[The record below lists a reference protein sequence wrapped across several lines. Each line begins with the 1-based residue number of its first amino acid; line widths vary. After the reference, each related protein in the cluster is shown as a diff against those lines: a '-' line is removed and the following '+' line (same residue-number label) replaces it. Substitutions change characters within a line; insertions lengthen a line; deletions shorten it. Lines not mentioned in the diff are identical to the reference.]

1 MAIALGTYVAGTVF
15 ALEAGTAL
23 FLLTAGATVVAT
35 AWGLS
40 RVINGN
46 QNKGPN
52 AAAGSQ
58 GGRIQVPPA
67 TNNKIPVVYG
77 NAFVNGIITDAR
89 LKSLGG
95 ENNDTMYYCIVL
107 SEVCNDASAVYD
119 IDDIYWNDLRLV
131 PVDSGAR
138 SHEIKQGRKN
148 VDNPDGVTEDFE
160 DNMFLLD
167 DKSFVEV
174 RVYAGGSTALDQIW
188 PAQSTGN
195 TENAYTFWANNDG
208 SWTSAYEMKGLVFAI
223 VKLTYGGEKGF
234 TGLANMTFRVDNTIN
249 NPADVWYDYMTSQRY
264 GAGVE
269 TSAIDTTPSTS
280 AWAQWKAYCN
290 DSITYTPVGG
300 GSTTQPRYRI
310 NGIIDTAQQVKS
322 NIDSILQ
329 NGGAWMSYNV
339 ATGLWLPIPKR
350 AATSGELAAALQFSD
365 DNIISGITMGSTRL
379 EDLYNKFEVEFYNKY
394 NKDQRAYA
402 RLDLPAALRN
412 ANEPDNQLRMS
423 LDFVNNSVQAE
434 LIGQLELRQSRD
446 DIVVEFDTNH
456 YGIQA
461 QAGDVIA
468 VTNSLYGWAPKYF
481 RVMRVKEIEGED
493 GSLTAHIQAVEYN
506 PDAYTV
512 EPITEFTTIA
522 NIGIGNLVSSVGL
535 PSPNNPTIT
544 DVRADASIP
553 NFTFN
558 VVIPTTGGPFDEI
571 EVYFTEG
578 WDTNSVTG
586 SIVPGT
592 GSNGVPVGKG
602 LMTVTAVTYN
612 SINPGDYFDLGG
624 VTVES
629 QLTQTAITAKTYSSG
644 GAVGTKTFTLNNVTG
659 VVIGQKPTGTGIP
672 TGAMVVGVSG
682 TTVTLDKAFTVQAT
696 GTYNFTT
703 AGGTGTYQV
712 SISTTTSGTDDLFD
726 QPLETDFVYLKKI
739 TPPGNASNFETGA
752 TISTVITELAAN
764 SFTFRRYFLKARLG
778 VKNNFGA
785 FTNNAPV
792 ALDGTV
798 RWTPNPVAAGKL
810 TDLSDVLITS
820 PTEGETLY
828 YDTASNQW
836 KNNSI
841 LKINDSATGVEIYN
855 TAGTRVRR
863 TETTTNTT
871 ITALTVSGATT
882 GTTAAGFGTAI
893 ALENEIS
900 PDTYTVG
907 AYITSKLTDVTP
919 GSEDADLTFILQTG
933 GGNTTPLRLTG
944 SNAVIEGDLTVSGTN
959 INTGATNTIIE
970 IDRTTTGTTGS
981 ARALILQSTSTG
993 TPTVGFGTALEFSAQ
1008 TGASNFE
1015 RAAYIDVRST
1025 DITLGSE
1032 DFSMNFA
1039 LMSGGTTY
1047 TDKLSLLSD
1056 GNLVVVP
1063 GYNNT
1068 TTPIGIQGPIA
1079 ASDFWFVGGN
1089 DPSGTGSNNGAMI
1102 IASGNNGNEPIYV
1115 RQYTGGSI
1123 TLPFPGT
1130 NTVQRE
1136 LTLLDANG
1144 NTKLPGT
1151 LTLEGSISG
1160 SITLSAGASPTT
1172 TTYILPNA
1180 DGSNG
1185 QVLRTNGSGTL
1196 SWYFAAGDVT
1206 GPASATDNAVVRF
1219 DSTTG
1224 KLIKNSGVIINNAN
1238 DITGVAALT
1247 MSGDLAVNGG
1257 DITTTSTTANIV
1269 TQTATTI
1276 NMGTIGA
1283 TTINI
1288 GNSSSDINLK
1298 GNAIVEDSLIVTG
1311 NSIKSGGTGNPTAIQ
1326 LADTD
1331 VNVRGQLTLN
1341 GNRLNNNVGYEC
1353 ITTGGGGFP
1362 TITFPTVMTTTPNL
1376 TLGNALKINGT
1387 TSGYSQFQAATTGAN
1402 LAYVLPSAYP
1412 TTNGQ
1417 VLASTTTGTMSWT
1430 TASGGS
1436 AIPITNSGTLSGTQ
1450 AYSLGPGVMATGATF
1465 ATQST
1470 ILAQTIRYQPIYVS
1484 QACTLSEIAVW
1495 QQTGTSLAN
1504 CTAMVYIENCSP
1516 NSSTGWQPTSHLSGG
1531 YCGEITFSTIA
1542 SPTLK
1547 SITGLSITLQP
1558 GAYLIA
1564 IQISNYT
1571 GTLGLRYLAGQV
1583 AIGGGYVFDLASGT
1597 TTAQTSFGRESV
1609 AYVSGTPAT
1618 VANFTNIVPNNLIG
1632 QSYIVMSKFA
1642 KI

>member
-1 MAIALGTYVAGTVF
+1 MAVSLGTYVAGTVF
-15 ALEAGTAL
+15 GLEVGSAL

-35 AWGLS
+35 AYGLS

-131 PVDSGAR
+131 PVDSTIN
-138 SHEIKQGRKN
+138 SHKIKEGRKN
-148 VDNPDGVTEDFE
+148 VDNPDGVTEDFV
-160 DNMFLLD
+160 DTNFVVD

-174 RVYAGGSTALDQIW
+174 RVYAGGSTAADQIW

-195 TENAYTFWANNDG
+195 TANAYTFWADNDG

-234 TGLANMTFRVDNTIN
+234 TGLANMTFRVDNTVN

-290 DSITYTPVGG
+290 DLITYTPVGG
-300 GSTTQPRYRI
+300 GSTTQKRYTI
-310 NGIIDTAQQVKS
+310 NGVVDTAQQVKP

-493 GSLTAHIQAVEYN
+493 GSLTASIQAVEYN
-506 PDAYTV
+506 ADAYSV

-544 DVRADASIP
+544 DVNANASVP

-558 VVIPTTGGPFDEI
+558 VVIPSTGGPFDEI

-578 WDTNSVTG
+578 WDSQSVTM
-586 SIVPGT
+586 SVAAGT
-592 GSNGVPVGKG
+592 GVGGGGNGVPVGKG

-612 SINPGDYFDLGG
+612 SLNVGDYFLAPD
-624 VTVES
+624 VVIES
-629 QLTQTAITAKTYSSG
+629 QLTQTTISTKTYSSG
-644 GAVGTKTFTLNNVTG
+644 GAVGTYSFTLNNVTD

-672 TGAMVVGVSG
+672 TGAMVVGISG
-682 TTVTLDKAFTVQAT
+682 SQVILDKAFTVQAT
-696 GTYNFTT
+696 GSYLFTT
-703 AGGTGTYQV
+703 VGGTGTYQV
-712 SISTTTSGTDDLFD
+712 DNPAVLASAARTLYD
-726 QPLETDFVYLKKI
+726 QPIDADFRYLKKI

-752 TISTVITELAAN
+752 TISTVITELPAN
-764 SFTFRRYFLKARLG
+764 SQTFRRYFLKARLG
-778 VKNNFGA
+778 VKKNFGA
-785 FTNNAPV
+785 FTNNTPV
-792 ALDGTV
+792 DLDGNNV
-798 RWTPNPVAAGKL
+798 SWQPSPLVGGSLNNL
-810 TDLSDVLITS
+810 TDVLIS
-820 PTEGETLY
+820 SASEGQTLY
-828 YDTASNQW
+828 YDADLSKW
-836 KNNSI
+836 RNNSN
-841 LKINDSATGVEIYN
+841 LKVNDTTGNVEI
-855 TAGTRVRR
+855 
-863 TETTTNTT
+863 
-871 ITALTVSGATT
+871 S
-882 GTTAAGFGTAI
+882 
-893 ALENEIS
+893 
-900 PDTYTVG
+900 
-907 AYITSKLTDVTP
+907 
-919 GSEDADLTFILQTG
+919 
-933 GGNTTPLRLTG
+933 
-944 SNAVIEGDLTVSGTN
+944 GDLLVGGTN
-959 INTGATNTIIE
+959 ISTGVTNTIIE

-981 ARALILQSTSTG
+981 ARALILQTTSTG

-1008 TGASNFE
+1008 TDATNFE

-1025 DITLGSE
+1025 DITAGSE
-1032 DFSMNFA
+1032 DFAMNFA
-1039 LMSGGTTY
+1039 LMAGGTTY

-1056 GNLVVVP
+1056 GNLIVLP

-1115 RQYTGGSI
+1115 RQYTGGST

-1130 NTVQRE
+1130 NTIQRE
-1136 LTLLDANG
+1136 ATLLDASG
-1144 NTKLPGT
+1144 NTVLP
-1151 LTLEGSISG
+1151 
-1160 SITLSAGASPTT
+1160 
-1172 TTYILPNA
+1172 
-1180 DGSNG
+1180 
-1185 QVLRTNGSGTL
+1185 
-1196 SWYFAAGDVT
+1196 
-1206 GPASATDNAVVRF
+1206 
-1219 DSTTG
+1219 
-1224 KLIKNSGVIINNAN
+1224 
-1238 DITGVAALT
+1238 
-1247 MSGDLAVNGG
+1247 GDLAVNGG
-1257 DITTTSTTANIV
+1257 DITTTQTTASLFN
-1269 TQTATTI
+1269 TTATTLNVGGAATTTNIGLTLTSDGDFPGGGSIRI
-1276 NMGTIGA
+1276 NNTATPDEITLLGELQFTRAQTASGAPYYDGAFPTLKLLDTTEGESLNLFPTSPLIYFGARASEVRIGSLDDSGYTYIAGDRLEVAGPTGLKVTSSTIYGSPTIQANIFDTTTGNIVIGA
-1283 TTINI
+1283 VGGSTQTTTLNATKTITNTLVTQSI
-1288 GNSSSDINLK
+1288 ASVADGTAISLTTAMSFFTTATVGGETSTLANGATGQFKSLMLKSRSNSSDM
-1298 GNAIVEDSLIVTG
+1298 VVTVSTAG
-1311 NSIKSGGTGNPTAIQ
+1311 WKSGSSG
-1326 LADTD
+1326 
-1331 VNVRGQLTLN
+1331 
-1341 GNRLNNNVGYEC
+1341 
-1353 ITTGGGGFP
+1353 
-1362 TITFPTVMTTTPNL
+1362 TITFDAVGDSCL
-1376 TLGNALKINGT
+1376 LQYG
-1387 TSGYSQFQAATTGAN
+1387 SGGWFAVGAN
-1402 LAYVLPSAYP
+1402 
-1412 TTNGQ
+1412 
-1417 VLASTTTGTMSWT
+1417 
-1430 TASGGS
+1430 
-1436 AIPITNSGTLSGTQ
+1436 
-1450 AYSLGPGVMATGATF
+1450 GVTF
-1465 ATQST
+1465 A
-1470 ILAQTIRYQPIYVS
+1470 
-1484 QACTLSEIAVW
+1484 
-1495 QQTGTSLAN
+1495 
-1504 CTAMVYIENCSP
+1504 
-1516 NSSTGWQPTSHLSGG
+1516 
-1531 YCGEITFSTIA
+1531 
-1542 SPTLK
+1542 
-1547 SITGLSITLQP
+1547 
-1558 GAYLIA
+1558 
-1564 IQISNYT
+1564 
-1571 GTLGLRYLAGQV
+1571 
-1583 AIGGGYVFDLASGT
+1583 
-1597 TTAQTSFGRESV
+1597 
-1609 AYVSGTPAT
+1609 
-1618 VANFTNIVPNNLIG
+1618 
-1632 QSYIVMSKFA
+1632 
-1642 KI
+1642 